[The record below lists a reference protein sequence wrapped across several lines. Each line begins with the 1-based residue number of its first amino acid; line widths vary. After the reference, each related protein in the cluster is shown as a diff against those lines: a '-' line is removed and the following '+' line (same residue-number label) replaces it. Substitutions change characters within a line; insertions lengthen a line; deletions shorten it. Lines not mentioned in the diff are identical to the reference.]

1 MAVTNQTL
9 QDSRYRTI
17 VKTTTTSTNSAAEI
31 LDISDLEGFMA
42 LRTSFVTIA
51 KISWSVSSQTDILWD
66 ATSNVVAFSMSGNG
80 NYGFMPGQPALVN
93 NGAAANVT
101 GDVLL
106 TNSSASVGTVVIEY
120 HKVSLA
126 TGLGWTWTDAA
137 LGPPQNQFGA

>member
-1 MAVTNQTL
+1 MKLNNHHVDFL
-9 QDSRYRTI
+9 LLI
-17 VKTTTTSTNSAAEI
+17 IKTTTTGSSTAASI
-31 LDISDLEGFMA
+31 LDVSGLVGFVLA
-42 LRTSFVTIA
+42 KTSLVTIA

-106 TNSSASVGTVVIEY
+106 TNGTSVGTIVIEY

-126 TGLGWTWTDAA
+126 DGLGWTWTDAA

>member
-1 MAVTNQTL
+1 MAVANQTI

-17 VKTTTTSTNSAAEI
+17 VKTVSSGTTSAGSI
-31 LDISDLEGFMA
+31 LDVSGLTGHV
-42 LRTSFVTIA
+42 TSPLGLVTIA
-51 KISWSVSSQTDILWD
+51 KISWSLSSQADILWD
-66 ATSNVVAFSMSGNG
+66 ATSNVIAMSLNGNG

-106 TNSSASVGTVVIEY
+106 TTSSASVGTVVIEY

>member
-1 MAVTNQTL
+1 MAVVTQTL

-17 VKTTTTSTNSAAEI
+17 IKTTTTGSNTNESI
-31 LDISDLEGFMA
+31 LDVSGLVGFVA
-42 LRTSFVTIA
+42 VRTSFVTIA
-51 KISWSVSSQTDILWD
+51 KISWSVAAQTDILWD
-66 ATSNVVAFSMSGNG
+66 ATTNVVAFSLSGNG

-106 TNSSASVGTVVIEY
+106 TNGSSVGTVVIEY

-126 TGLGWTWTDAA
+126 SGLGWTWTDAV
-137 LGPPQNQFGA
+137 LGPPQGQFGG